1 MTTTTYATRTAWEDM
16 STPAE
21 FTADCRAAEARLA
34 APSPRTPLSPTTPEH
49 RFEDLSSLAA
59 DVAYELD

>member
-1 MTTTTYATRTAWEDM
+1 MTSTTLAARTAWEDM

-21 FTADCRAAEARLA
+21 FTRDCRAAEAHLA
-34 APSPRTPLSPTTPEH
+34 TPTPRTPISPTTPEH
-49 RFEDLSSLAA
+49 RFEELSSLAA

>member
-1 MTTTTYATRTAWEDM
+1 MTTLTYSTRTAWEDM

-34 APSPRTPLSPTTPEH
+34 APSPRVALVPTTPEH
-49 RFEDLSSLAA
+49 RFEDLSALAA
-59 DVAYELD
+59 DVAFELD